1 MKIFI
6 DPGHGGNDPGAVG
19 NGLKEKDLNLTI
31 SLKQRDLFQQLG
43 HEVKLSRTSDQTLSL
58 SARTSAANAWGA
70 DVFISNHINAGGGE
84 GEEVWCSI
92 YGGKGRE
99 YATRV
104 EKNLSV
110 IFKSR
115 GVKTKQGS
123 NGDYFYVIKASN
135 MPCILNEF
143 GFIDS
148 VSDSQKFKDAS
159 ILQKCAEAVVYGILN
174 LSLEDVPVIEETTES
189 EVIDTTDNSISSKP
203 SFKKYLRY
211 TRPYM
216 TCSEVEL
223 LQNRLKELGFNPG
236 TVDGIFGTKT
246 LTAVKLFQISKGLV
260 VDGIV
265 GPQTWSYLF

>member
-6 DPGHGGNDPGAVG
+6 DSGHGGSDPGAVG
-19 NGLKEKDLNLTI
+19 NGLREKDITLAI
-31 SLKQRDLFQQLG
+31 SLKQRDLFQKLG
-43 HEVKLSRTSDQTLSL
+43 HQVKLSRASDQTVSL
-58 SARTSAANAWGA
+58 GARTSAANAWGA

-104 EKNLSV
+104 ENNLSN

-115 GVKTKQGS
+115 GVKTKRGR
-123 NGDYFYVIKASN
+123 NGDYFHVIKASH
-135 MPCILNEF
+135 MPAILNEF

-148 VSDSQKFKDAS
+148 IKDAGKLKDYS
-159 ILQKCAEAVVYGILN
+159 VLERCAEAVVYGVLN
-174 LSLEDVPVIEETTES
+174 LPLDYVTEKEEEKKQEETIVNT
-189 EVIDTTDNSISSKP
+189 ITSKP
-203 SFKKYLRY
+203 QFKKYLRY
-211 TRPYM
+211 RRPYM
-216 TCSEVEL
+216 TGIEVKIM
-223 LQNRLKELGFNPG
+223 QSRLNELGFKPG
-236 TVDGIFGTKT
+236 IIDGVFGSKT
-246 LTAVKLFQISKGLV
+246 LNAIKAFQKSKRIL